1 MKKNKTFL
9 LSLFSLLF
17 MYGCDLIDYHPYDVD
32 ISGETG
38 INAKNMAKIES
49 NCKGKTTIKFAVMG
63 DSQRW
68 YDETEQFVK
77 HINRRNDIDFVIH
90 GGDVSDFGIT
100 NEFL

>member
-38 INAKNMAKIES
+38 INAKNMAK
-49 NCKGKTTIKFAVMG
+49 
-63 DSQRW
+63 
-68 YDETEQFVK
+68 
-77 HINRRNDIDFVIH
+77 
-90 GGDVSDFGIT
+90 
-100 NEFL
+100 